1 MLTKKKKS
9 GLFCISFDAVP
20 LSGVIVEFLKIA
32 EIFHKNDYSIYLDL
46 GYEVKSDKKNFF
58 KDYTHEKNIFPSWI
72 HLVKTLDQPYKSYS
86 ENLVEKILGYVVK
99 DSTEIKQYAQLID
112 DYSDFIANKLI
123 RLWHKLNIKL
133 VIVENGTLPENII
146 FTKALYK

>member
-72 HLVKTLDQPYKSYS
+72 H
-86 ENLVEKILGYVVK
+86 
-99 DSTEIKQYAQLID
+99 
-112 DYSDFIANKLI
+112 
-123 RLWHKLNIKL
+123 
-133 VIVENGTLPENII
+133 
-146 FTKALYK
+146 